1 MDWIEETKLKL
12 KKKNKILF
20 SDRSILLKDLAEA
33 LAGENRRVLILWAF
47 DLAQQTAGVL
57 EERYPFDTR
66 PMRALEVCG
75 LWAQGKVKMP
85 EARRAILDC
94 HRAAKVRDSEEDIA
108 LYHAVGQACS
118 VVHTGRHAIGFPIYE
133 LTALVRG
140 YGIEACREPV
150 QKRVEEYWEK
160 LRFWSTHEEQAP
172 LQWAEFLR

>member
-33 LAGENRRVLILWAF
+33 FTGENRRVLILWAF

-66 PMRALEVCG
+66 PMRAL
-75 LWAQGKVKMP
+75 KVKMP

-94 HRAAKVRDSEEDIA
+94 HRAAKARDSEEDIA

-118 VVHTGRHAIGFPIYE
+118 VVHTGRHAIGCPIYE
-133 LTALVRG
+133 LTAFVRG

-150 QKRVEEYWEK
+150 EKRVEAYWEK